1 MTLTQNNDEAARICR
16 DALGAAPAEPFIGF
30 VIPSGGAVIIN
41 DWSQRNAEL
50 TAVVSGPVPL
60 RFAREVARYLF
71 GQLGCA
77 RVSARARASNVACLK
92 ALALLGFQPEGVARA
107 WFGDEDAILFGLLP
121 GECRLLRNA
130 A

>member
-1 MTLTQNNDEAARICR
+1 MELVQNNTEAARICSE
-16 DALGAAPAEPFIGF
+16 ALGAAPSEPFIGF
-30 VIPSGGAVIIN
+30 LIPTGGAVIIN

-60 RFAREVARYLF
+60 RFARDIARYLF
-71 GQLGCA
+71 GQLDCA
-77 RVSARARASNVACLK
+77 RVSARARASNAACLT
-92 ALALLGFQPEGVARA
+92 ALAMLGFQPEGVARA